1 MFSCITK
8 HLVLCLQQ
16 QVMKSQ
22 DMNTLTKAEEQVMQI
37 LWDEKEGFV
46 KDLLQKF
53 PEPKPAYNTVST
65 IIRILEKKGF
75 VDHRS
80 FGKSHQY
87 YPLVSREQYRNERFS
102 GLMKD
107 YFNNSM
113 KQVLSHFGHSG
124 SLSMKEADEIIK
136 IMEELKQKQESD
148 E

>member
-1 MFSCITK
+1 
-8 HLVLCLQQ
+8 
-16 QVMKSQ
+16 
-22 DMNTLTKAEEQVMQI
+22 MNTLTKAEEQVMQI
-37 LWDEKEGFV
+37 LWEEEEGFV

-75 VDHRS
+75 VAHRS

-87 YPLVSREQYRNERFS
+87 YPLVSREKYRNERFS

-113 KQVLSHFGHSG
+113 KQVLSHFGSSG
-124 SLSMKEADEIIK
+124 SLSMKEADEIIQ
-136 IMEELKQKQESD
+136 IMEELKQNQGKNE
-148 E
+148 

>member
-1 MFSCITK
+1 MFVVSFETK
-8 HLVLCLQQ
+8 ETN
-16 QVMKSQ
+16 MT
-22 DMNTLTKAEEQVMQI
+22 TLTKAEEQVMKI
-37 LWDEKEGFV
+37 LWDQREGFV
-46 KDLLQKF
+46 KELLQHF

-87 YPLVSREQYRNERFS
+87 FPLVSREQYRNERFS
-102 GLMKD
+102 TLMKE

-113 KQVLSHFGHSG
+113 QQVLSHFGKTG
-124 SLSMKEADEIIK
+124 SLNMKEADEIIK
-136 IMEELKQKQESD
+136 MMEEIKQKTETD

>member
-1 MFSCITK
+1 
-8 HLVLCLQQ
+8 
-16 QVMKSQ
+16 MKT
-22 DMNTLTKAEEQVMQI
+22 TLTKAEEQVMQI

-46 KDLLQKF
+46 KELLQHF

-87 YPLVSREQYRNERFS
+87 YPLMSREQYRNERFS
-102 GLMKD
+102 SLMKD

-113 KQVLSHFGHSG
+113 QQVLSHFGNSG
-124 SLSMKEADEIIK
+124 SVNMKEADEIIK
-136 IMEELKQKQESD
+136 MMEEIKQKAENN

>member
-1 MFSCITK
+1 MFVATK
-8 HLVLCLQQ
+8 
-16 QVMKSQ
+16 MKSQ
-22 DMNTLTKAEEQVMQI
+22 LMNTLTKAEEQIMQI

-46 KDLLQKF
+46 KDLLQHF

-75 VDHRS
+75 VGHRS

-87 YPLVSREQYRNERFS
+87 YPLLSREQYRNERFS

-113 KQVLSHFGHSG
+113 KQVLSHFGSSG
-124 SLSMKEADEIIK
+124 SLSMNEADEIIK
-136 IMEELKQKQESD
+136 IMEELKQNQGSNE
-148 E
+148 

>member
-1 MFSCITK
+1 
-8 HLVLCLQQ
+8 
-16 QVMKSQ
+16 MKSQ

-37 LWDEKEGFV
+37 LWDEEEGFV

-87 YPLVSREQYRNERFS
+87 YPLLGREQYRNERFS

-113 KQVLSHFGHSG
+113 QQVLSHFGSSG

-136 IMEELKQKQESD
+136 IMEELKQKQGND

>member
-1 MFSCITK
+1 MKK
-8 HLVLCLQQ
+8 HT
-16 QVMKSQ
+16 
-22 DMNTLTKAEEQVMQI
+22 MNTLTKAEELIMQI

-46 KDLLQKF
+46 KDLLKKF
-53 PEPKPAYNTVST
+53 PEPRPAYNTVST

-87 YPLVSREQYRNERFS
+87 FPLVSREQYRNERFS
-102 GLMKD
+102 YLMKD

-113 KQVLSHFGHSG
+113 KQVLSHFGNSG
-124 SLSMKEADEIIK
+124 SLNLKEADEIIQL
-136 IMEELKQKQESD
+136 MEEIKQKGGKD